1 MVMNGKGARR
11 CRRRVAM
18 VASLVVAG
26 LGVAACGTSGNSSD
40 ATGGITPVARATS
53 THRSTPPPSAQ
64 TPKVVKVSATPVPG
78 TKQDALFLEAKQV
91 YETYLE
97 QTLLFEQEGGGK
109 NLPLGLESVVGGV
122 WQEMISEYYEKVKER
137 GHIVRP
143 ESAGYGFVNI
153 GRRADREGH
162 EIAINSCVDQRGWEF
177 IDSEGNVVSRGIIK
191 HNEVF
196 LDHVA
201 GRMVIVDGLSE
212 RVSKC
217 ES

>member
-97 QTLLFEQEGGGK
+97 QIYK
-109 NLPLGLESVVGGV
+109 LEVGSDV
-122 WQEMISEYYEKVKER
+122 NSLTSELQGILSKDGSEAILKAYSDARSR
-137 GHIVRP
+137 GHRVLPADIPYSSVSINRRPVNGDFDISTVGCADISKWRFVSPKTGKLTPGHKRKDALSMRRIDGVLKIVEA
-143 ESAGYGFVNI
+143 ESSEV
-153 GRRADREGH
+153 E
-162 EIAINSCVDQRGWEF
+162 SCR
-177 IDSEGNVVSRGIIK
+177 I
-191 HNEVF
+191 
-196 LDHVA
+196 
-201 GRMVIVDGLSE
+201 
-212 RVSKC
+212 
-217 ES
+217 